1 MQVFAP
7 FITKRNNIAVRV
19 VALLIPV
26 VMMLMPLTQTV
37 FAENTFVITDGEEVT
52 VCTVYSDDPAEALA
66 EAGVLLN
73 DGDAYTT
80 SEDDGQTQINIKRI
94 QNITIYYCGDV
105 LEETSFGE
113 TLEEMLIRLGITLD
127 ETYVVSLPLDTQTFD
142 GMEVRIDQKVS
153 VKEVYTED
161 TPYETTYCYAPNLPE
176 GEEKEMVAGVVG
188 QIRYTA
194 NVEYFNGEETNREV
208 VKKKVIQ
215 KPQDRIVLVGTG
227 VSASED
233 APAIGNGVIVTADG
247 EVLAYK
253 EVLKFKSTAYN
264 HADAGCDMTTAT
276 GTTVR
281 KGTVAVDP
289 TVIPYGTRMFI
300 VSADGKFVYGIATA
314 EDCGGGVKGDH
325 IDLYYPDLDDC
336 WQYGRRNAMVYI
348 LD

>member
-73 DGDAYTT
+73 EGDAYTT
-80 SEDDGQTQINIKRI
+80 SEDDGQTQINIKRA
-94 QNITIYYCGDV
+94 QNIIINYCGDV

-113 TLEEMLIRLGITLD
+113 TLEAMLSRLGISLD
-127 ETYVVSLPLDTQTFD
+127 ETYTVSLPMDTQTFD
-142 GMEVRIDQKVS
+142 GMEVQINHVLN

-161 TPYETTYCYAPNLPE
+161 TPYKTTYCKAPNLPE
-176 GEEKEMVAGVVG
+176 GEEKEIVAGVAG

-194 NVEYFNGEETNREV
+194 NVEYTNGEETNRKV
-208 VKKKVIQ
+208 LKKKVVQ
-215 KPQDRIVLVGTG
+215 KPQNRIVLVGTG
-227 VSASED
+227 ATASED
-233 APAIGNGVIVTADG
+233 APAIGKNVIVTADG

-253 EVLKFKSTAYN
+253 EALQFKTTAYN
-264 HADAGCDMTTAT
+264 HTDAGCDMTTAT

-289 TVIPYGTRMFI
+289 KVVPYGTRMFI
-300 VSADGKFVYGIATA
+300 VSNDGKYVYGIATA
-314 EDCGGGVKGDH
+314 EDCGGGVNGNH
-325 IDLYYPDLDDC
+325 IDLYFPDVDEC
-336 WQYGRRNAMVYI
+336 WQYGRRSATVYI